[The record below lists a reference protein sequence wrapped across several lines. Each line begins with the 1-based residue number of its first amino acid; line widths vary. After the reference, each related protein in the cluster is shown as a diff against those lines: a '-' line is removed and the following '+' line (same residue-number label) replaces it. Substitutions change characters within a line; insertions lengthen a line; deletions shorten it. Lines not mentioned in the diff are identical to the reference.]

1 MAPTNSLAAASLSIL
16 LSIHGPVMQIIK
28 RQDRQ
33 GNLFKKINNLVD
45 DPKRK
50 QYRQNKYVLDRK
62 KKPVEDD

>member
-1 MAPTNSLAAASLSIL
+1 
-16 LSIHGPVMQIIK
+16 MQIIK

-62 KKPVEDD
+62 KKPVEDDSQNKPVLRQEKSNKPL

>member
-1 MAPTNSLAAASLSIL
+1 
-16 LSIHGPVMQIIK
+16 MQIIK

-62 KKPVEDD
+62 KKPVEDDWQNKPVLRQEKSNKPF